1 MYDPR
6 TRQTYVQVGAER
18 RPTTGWT
25 TMAQNPTA
33 VQNASAAKAQGSF
46 TGQPAG
52 GAPAVAPAVGGA
64 SGAGGTG
71 NAPANTGTGYQSPAP
86 NLAESKA
93 NLQVNTADRKS
104 FIKDRDALS
113 AEAQAGQTITDTK
126 KAQTDQLYR
135 NPEII
140 GLLTGTGTG
149 YDEIRNLLL
158 YGDRTDP
165 ASHRAALGAAITKMG
180 IQDPRTIEAL
190 NNYDAQQ
197 GRVNGSLVRQNLP
210 GIQRVTQNEF
220 NYAKGSILSDVA
232 TSTPMAV
239 FQNNSREQFIGDLTR
254 AKNDFVSKNNI
265 QTNGQLQST
274 WPKEQDMLYKQYAY
288 IDDAR
293 NKWVESQM
301 KGRTIPSES
310 TNPGYRDYVNTVL
323 HSFKVYP
330 TPEYNPQTGSWNFG
344 TAQAEKAAKMGRMK
358 STLGQ

>member
-64 SGAGGTG
+64 SGAG
-71 NAPANTGTGYQSPAP
+71 NAPVNTGTGYQSPAP

-93 NLQVNTADRKS
+93 NLQVNTADRKA
-104 FIKDRDALS
+104 FIKDRDQIS
-113 AEAQAGQTITDTK
+113 ADAQAGQTITDTK

-135 NPEII
+135 NPEIM
-140 GLLTGTGTG
+140 GMLTGTGAG
-149 YDEIRNLLL
+149 MDEVRNLLL
-158 YGDRTDP
+158 YGARTPGDE
-165 ASHRAALGAAITKMG
+165 ADHRAALGVALKKAGIT
-180 IQDPRTIEAL
+180 DPTTIEAI

-197 GRVNGSLVRQNLP
+197 GRVNGALVRQNLP

-220 NYAKGSILSDVA
+220 NYAKGSVLANVA
-232 TSTPMAV
+232 TSTPMAI

-254 AKNDFVSKNNI
+254 AKNDFVGKNNI

-288 IDDAR
+288 IDNAR
-293 NKWVESQM
+293 NKWVSDQLSG
-301 KGRTIPSES
+301 KTVPVSS
-310 TNPGYRDYVNTVL
+310 SDPAYKDYVNTVL

-330 TPEYNPQTGSWNFG
+330 TPEYNPQSNTWNFG
-344 TAQAEKAAKMGRMK
+344 TAQAEKAAKMARMK
-358 STLGQ
+358 SVIGQ